1 MCFFTQI
8 NNSNSILLQIS
19 HFTHKKDVFTTK
31 IHGNEK
37 TPNFINYFCSSFLNP
52 KNQSDMLEIDFKE
65 IITVSMVLF
74 AVIDIVG
81 SIPIIV
87 NLRAKVGHIESE
99 KASIVAGAIMI
110 VFLFVGEGLLNL
122 IGIDVH
128 SFAVAGSFVLFFL
141 ALEMILG
148 IRIYRD
154 EEPGSASIVPLA
166 FPLIAGAGTMTTLL
180 SLRSQF
186 HTINIIIAIVL
197 NIILVYIVLKS
208 SKKIEN
214 LLGENGLGVV
224 RKTFG
229 VILLAIAVKLF
240 AANVKGLFV

>member
-1 MCFFTQI
+1 M
-8 NNSNSILLQIS
+8 LQIS
-19 HFTHKKDVFTTK
+19 HFTHRISVFITK
-31 IHGNEK
+31 IHCIEK

-81 SIPIIV
+81 TIPIMV
-87 NLRAKVGHIESE
+87 DLKAKHGHIESE
-99 KASIVAGAIMI
+99 KASLVAGLIMI
-110 VFLFVGEGLLNL
+110 VFLFVGEELLKL

-154 EEPGSASIVPLA
+154 EESSSASIVPIA

-180 SLRSQF
+180 SLKAQYQ
-186 HTINIIIAIVL
+186 TLNIIIAIVL
-197 NIILVYIVLKS
+197 NIIVVYIVLKS
-208 SKKIEN
+208 SAKIEKM
-214 LLGENGLGVV
+214 LGKNGLGVI
-224 RKTFG
+224 RKAFG
-229 VILLAIAVKLF
+229 VVLLAIAVKLF
-240 AANVKGLFV
+240 AGNVKDLFL